1 MPIQGQRMMQQQ
13 QMTNIQQ
20 YERAAGQSMHIK
32 KPSMQK
38 MNPNNIPGMYVPQQ
52 ASRTTMS
59 RTNLNMT
66 YSEVPL
72 NQSQMVYQDFT
83 DGQMLQDEFYGRNQA
98 HEDVDFLDEGE
109 DDGIFTELNAGN
121 GRLQASSTMSYI
133 PATERN

>member
-1 MPIQGQRMMQQQ
+1 
-13 QMTNIQQ
+13 
-20 YERAAGQSMHIK
+20 
-32 KPSMQK
+32 
-38 MNPNNIPGMYVPQQ
+38 
-52 ASRTTMS
+52 
-59 RTNLNMT
+59 MT